1 MLEMCEEEVAQL
13 ERVREVTADAYV
25 PIVTSVPGP
34 ASLLPGHTV
43 TLAQSPH
50 TPHTALS
57 LVMKRKH
64 YTKLVTCVTVVT
76 IVSMFSAMVTDLHQY
91 WRRDNNQLVSVG
103 SRGENSQ

>member
-1 MLEMCEEEVAQL
+1 MYQDQRASYLVIQL
-13 ERVREVTADAYV
+13 HWH
-25 PIVTSVPGP
+25 
-34 ASLLPGHTV
+34 SLPL
-43 TLAQSPH
+43 
-50 TPHTALS
+50 TPHNALS

-103 SRGENSQ
+103 SGGENSQ